1 MEEKVEFGTKKTTP
15 LLMVVEIV
23 IGTRAD
29 AAASAST
36 QKCLLRTLHYVV
48 VIFKASAANKLTF

>member
-1 MEEKVEFGTKKTTP
+1 
-15 LLMVVEIV
+15 MVVEIV

-29 AAASAST
+29 AAGASAST

-48 VIFKASAANKLTF
+48 VIFKASAAKKLTF